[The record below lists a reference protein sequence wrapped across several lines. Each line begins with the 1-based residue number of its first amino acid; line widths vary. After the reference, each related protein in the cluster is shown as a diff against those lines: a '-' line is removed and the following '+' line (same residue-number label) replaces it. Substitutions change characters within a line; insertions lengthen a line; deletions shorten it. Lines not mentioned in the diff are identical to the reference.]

1 MGNFARFF
9 IERPIFASVL
19 AIIITLAGV
28 ISGFNLPIAQYPEI
42 SPPTVTI
49 TTAYPG
55 ASAETIA
62 ATVAAPIE
70 EQLSGAEGMVYFNS
84 SAGSDGQLT
93 ITCTFEV
100 GTDVDRAV
108 FQLNNRVGIA
118 LPRLPD
124 EVRRNGILVQKRSPD
139 ILLVIGL
146 FSPKGTRPTTEMA
159 DYASTNIIDDLKR
172 IPGTGDVLLFGSG
185 SSMRVW
191 LQPDRMAR
199 LGVTPSDVA
208 NAIRSQN
215 AQYAA
220 GKIGAEPAPPGQNL
234 TYTVTVRGRL
244 ARVEEFENIVV
255 RASGPA
261 GVLRIKDVAKV
272 ELGAQT
278 YDLPATVDGK
288 PSVGMAIFLQTGA
301 NALSTAAAIKARLEE
316 VKKNFPQDMDY
327 LVPFDTTL
335 VVKKSIHEVQITIF
349 EAALLVLGVV
359 FLFLQTWRATLIPM
373 MAVPVSIVGT
383 FAGLHILGF
392 SINTLTLFAMVL
404 AIGIVVDDA
413 IVVLENVERL
423 MREQKMSAKEASIE
437 AMREV
442 SGALIAI
449 VLVLCAVFIPVAF
462 LGGIAGQLY
471 KQFAVTVAVAVVISG
486 FTALTLTPAL
496 CALLLKSEHHES
508 KLFHPFN
515 AGFAKLTNTFLRGV
529 NFALARRFVAAIGF
543 LVVVLALVALF
554 VFVPRSF
561 IPTEDQGYL
570 ISSIL
575 LPDGASLQ
583 RTQKTGAELQK
594 VLSEDKAI
602 AHAFV
607 AAGRDFIGGANKPN
621 AGTSFILLQDWD
633 ERSRTA
639 PQIAGD
645 LTKRGMGF
653 ADGMAIVFNPPA
665 IRGLGSAGGFEFY
678 VQSRGDADPR
688 RLGAAVQ
695 GLVAALQKDPQLT
708 GINTFFRPTVPQFRI
723 EVNREQAI
731 SLGVPVQD
739 VFDALQSMLGSLY
752 VNDFNLGGR
761 TYRVQVSAEGAYR
774 QRPDQMGSMFVR
786 SQTTG
791 EMIPLNSVVHIEDYV
806 GAEQVDR
813 FNGFIAAKILGN
825 GKPGV
830 SSGQAIEAVQR
841 VAAQALPPGYTIA
854 WSGQAFQELR
864 TGNASIFAF
873 GLAIVMVYLILA
885 ALYERWRLPSAV
897 VLAVPFAVLGALGL
911 VWLRGMENDIYFQ
924 IGLVVLIGLAAKN
937 AILIVE
943 FAQQGLLSGMSAK
956 DAAVQAARLRFRPIV
971 MTSLAFVFGVLPLAI
986 SHGAGSAARRS
997 MGTGVVGGM
1006 LIATFVATI
1015 FVPLFF
1021 TVFARKQK
1029 MGEAESPSPLGEGR
1043 GEGRKPEAA
1052 E

>member
-1 MGNFARFF
+1 MGNFSRFF

-19 AIIITLAGV
+19 AIIITLAGLLA
-28 ISGFNLPIAQYPEI
+28 GFSLPVAQYPEI

-49 TTAYPG
+49 STSYPG

-62 ATVAAPIE
+62 QTVAAPIE
-70 EQLSGAEGMVYFNS
+70 EQLSGAEGMVYFQS
-84 SAGSDGQLT
+84 SAGSDGQLN
-93 ITCTFEV
+93 ITATFEV
-100 GTDVDRAV
+100 GTDVDRAT
-108 FQLNNRVGIA
+108 FQLNNRVQTA

-124 EVRRNGILVQKRSPD
+124 EVRRNGVIVQKRSND

-146 FSPKGTRPTTEMA
+146 FSPKGTQATTTMA
-159 DYASTNIIDDLKR
+159 DYASVNIIDDLKR
-172 IPGTGDVLLFGSG
+172 IPGVGDVLLFGSG

-191 LQPDRMAR
+191 LHPDRMAR

-208 NAIRSQN
+208 NAIRGQN
-215 AQYAA
+215 AQFAA
-220 GKIGAEPAPPGQNL
+220 GKVGAEPAPKGQDL

-244 ARVEEFENIVV
+244 SSVEEFENIIV
-255 RASGPA
+255 RANAPN
-261 GVLRIKDVAKV
+261 GVLRLKDIATV

-278 YDLPATVDGK
+278 YDTPATVDGK
-288 PSVGMAIFLQTGA
+288 PAVGMAVFLQTGA
-301 NALSTAAAIKARLEE
+301 NALDVAKNIKARLVET
-316 VKKNFPQDMDY
+316 KQAFPPDMDY

-335 VVKKSIHEVQITIF
+335 VVKSSIHEVQKTIF
-349 EAALLVLGVV
+349 EAAMLVLLVV
-359 FLFLQTWRATLIPM
+359 FIFLQSWRATLIPM
-373 MAVPVSIVGT
+373 LAVPVSIIGT
-383 FAGLHILGF
+383 FAGLYILGF

-423 MREQKMSAKEASIE
+423 MREEKMGAYQASVE

-449 VLVLCAVFIPVAF
+449 VLVLCSVFIPVAF

-496 CALLLKSEHHES
+496 CSLLLKPGHHEARI
-508 KLFHPFN
+508 FHPFN
-515 AGFAKLTNTFLRGV
+515 EGFAKVTRTFLWGV
-529 NFALARRFVAAIGF
+529 NTALRRRLMAAIGF
-543 LVVVLALVALF
+543 LVVVLAVAGLF
-554 VFVPRSF
+554 YFVPRSF
-561 IPTEDQGYL
+561 IPPEDQGYL

-583 RTQKTGAELQK
+583 RTQKTGAQFQK
-594 VLSEDKAI
+594 ILEKDPSI

-607 AAGRDFIGGANKPN
+607 AAGRDFIGGGNKPN
-621 AGTSFILLQDWD
+621 AGTSFILLKDWGD
-633 ERSRTA
+633 RTRTA
-639 PQIAGD
+639 SQIAAD
-645 LTKRGMGF
+645 LTRQAMQF
-653 ADGMAIVFNPPA
+653 PDGIAFVFNPPA

-678 VQSRGDADPR
+678 VQSRTDSDPK

-695 GLVAALQKDPQLT
+695 GLTAALQKDPKLT
-708 GINTFFRPTVPQFRI
+708 GINTFFRPTVPQMRV

-731 SLGVPVQD
+731 SLGVPVTD
-739 VFDALQSMLGSLY
+739 VFDALQSTLGSLY
-752 VNDFNLGGR
+752 VNDFNLAGR
-761 TYRVQVSAEGAYR
+761 TYRVQVQSEAPYR
-774 QRPDQMGSMFVR
+774 ARPDQIGGIFVR
-786 SQTTG
+786 SATTN
-791 EMIPLNSVVHIEDYV
+791 EMIPVSAVLKVQDTV

-813 FNGFIAAKILGN
+813 FNGFIAAKVLGN
-825 GKPGV
+825 GAAGV
-830 SSGQAIEAVQR
+830 SSGEAIQEVER
-841 VAAQALPPGYTIA
+841 VAAESLPPGYTVA
-854 WSGQAFQELR
+854 WSGQAFQEKR

-873 GLAIVMVYLILA
+873 GLAIVMVYLILS

-897 VLAVPFAVLGALGL
+897 VLAVPFAVFGALGL
-911 VWLRGMENDIYFQ
+911 VAVRGMENDIYFQ

-943 FAQQGLLSGMSAK
+943 FAQQGLLAGMSAK
-956 DAAVQAARLRFRPIV
+956 DAALQAARLRFRPIV
-971 MTSLAFVFGVLPLAI
+971 MTSLAFVFGVMPLSIA
-986 SHGAGSAARRS
+986 SGAGSAARRS

-1021 TVFARKQK
+1021 TVFARRQK
-1029 MGEAESPSPLGEGR
+1029 MGERGDPQPDAPAAPRHGE
-1043 GEGRKPEAA
+1043 AS
-1052 E
+1052 